1 MYTSDSAA
9 ATPETLSVIGR
20 FGGKAN
26 SGGRGGGDNRLQGM
40 CTTTASHFH
49 TVELLKS
56 SYARNCFLFPF
67 SMAMSFSVRATPLR
81 PSSSTPCCLPSYDP
95 TTSGTY
101 PLTQANQF
109 ERNYDARR
117 LCNWEARRHD
127 IQHADGLYTRACHH
141 YA

>member
-49 TVELLKS
+49 TVELLKKQ
-56 SYARNCFLFPF
+56 
-67 SMAMSFSVRATPLR
+67 LR
-81 PSSSTPCCLPSYDP
+81 PQLFVSV
-95 TTSGTY
+95 
-101 PLTQANQF
+101 
-109 ERNYDARR
+109 
-117 LCNWEARRHD
+117 
-127 IQHADGLYTRACHH
+127 QHGHELQRACHTPSTFVKYTLLPPILRPYNLRH
-141 YA
+141 LSTHSGEPVREELRREEALQLGGAPA